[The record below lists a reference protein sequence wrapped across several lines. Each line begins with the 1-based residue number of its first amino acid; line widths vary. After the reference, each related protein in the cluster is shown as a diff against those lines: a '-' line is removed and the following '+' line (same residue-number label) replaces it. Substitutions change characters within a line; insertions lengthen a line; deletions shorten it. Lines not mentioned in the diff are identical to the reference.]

1 MPTPTST
8 FIETQFPPDISYGS
22 SGGSGFKTTV
32 FESDSGWEQRNV
44 NWSQQRGRWDAA
56 QAIKTKTDMDTIVEF
71 FMAMQGKAYAFRWK
85 DWADYQIANQQIGVG
100 NSTDGT
106 NGTAT
111 FQLVKT
117 YSDPNNLQTFTRII
131 KKPVSG
137 TITQLLVAGSPVTS
151 PTAYSLDTT
160 TGIFTFTAGHVP
172 TTGQSIVVTYIEFDV
187 PARFDID
194 ELNIRQ
200 DFYLVESW
208 EGIKIIEVRQ

>member
-1 MPTPTST
+1 MSTPTST

-22 SGGSGFKTTV
+22 TGGSGFKTTI

-56 QAIKTKTDMDTIVEF
+56 YGIKTEAQMQEVIAF
-71 FMAMQGKAYAFRWK
+71 FMAMYGKAYAFRWK

-100 NSTDGT
+100 NSTNGT
-106 NGTAT
+106 NGTNA

-117 YSDPNNLQTFTRII
+117 YTDPNALQTFTRTI

-137 TITQLLVAGSPVTS
+137 SLTTLLVNGSPVTA
-151 PTAYSLDTT
+151 PTAYSLNTT
-160 TGIFTFTAGHVP
+160 TGIFTFTPGHVP
-172 TTGQSIVVTYIEFDV
+172 TTGQTIVVTYIEFDV

-194 ELNIRQ
+194 ELNVRQ
-200 DFYLVESW
+200 DFYLV
-208 EGIKIIEVRQ
+208 K